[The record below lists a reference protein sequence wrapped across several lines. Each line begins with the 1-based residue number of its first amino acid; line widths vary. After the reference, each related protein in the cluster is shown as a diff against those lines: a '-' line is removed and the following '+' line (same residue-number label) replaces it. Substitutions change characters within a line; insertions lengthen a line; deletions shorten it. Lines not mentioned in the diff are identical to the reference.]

1 MAERLGNNVPLSR
14 QRAARARAFSAV
26 ATRPNKNVEEIKFYH
41 EQCVKGSA
49 RILNLNI
56 RLDISLKCYTR
67 VKANNTGLKYRDVRN
82 AAKPV

>member
-1 MAERLGNNVPLSR
+1 
-14 QRAARARAFSAV
+14 
-26 ATRPNKNVEEIKFYH
+26 VEEIKFYH

-56 RLDISLKCYTR
+56 RLDISLKCCTR

-82 AAKPV
+82 AAKPVQLQRVKTSEKRACFLSNETIDGKN